1 MCVSD
6 SDTAD
11 EQIDNYLSAYYDAPP
26 EIMRRVMAC
35 FGGSTEEVAAFI
47 KSYVDAGADHVV
59 LRLVGDHASSLE
71 ALAKQRHLIG

>member
-1 MCVSD
+1 
-6 SDTAD
+6 
-11 EQIDNYLSAYYDAPP
+11 
-26 EIMRRVMAC
+26 MRRVMAC

-47 KSYVDAGADHVV
+47 KSYVDSGADHVV